1 MLRIN
6 RQTDYAIRIVLA
18 LAKEP
23 AGSRLSSKHIREE
36 MLIPKAFMSRIVAQL
51 ARTDILTAYPGRD
64 GGLQLAKPA
73 KEITLRNIVELME
86 QPLYLSECMLDELAC
101 PFESACPVRKRWN
114 RLQKVILE
122 ELDKTNF
129 DELARETNPIESIN
143 QLFK

>member
-23 AGSRLSSKHIREE
+23 VGSRISSTRIREE

-51 ARTDILTAYPGRD
+51 ARTDFITAYPGRE
-64 GGLQLAKPA
+64 GGLQLTKPA
-73 KEITLRNIVELME
+73 KEVTLRNIVELME
-86 QPLYLSECMLDELAC
+86 QPLNLSECMLNEQAC
-101 PFESACPVRKRWN
+101 PFEMACPVRKRWY

-122 ELDKTNF
+122 ELEQTNF
-129 DELARETNPIESIN
+129 EELAQEVVSIEDIN
-143 QLFK
+143 QLFS